1 MARNMIPSLIGTAIM
16 ALAVMV
22 HPAAAQP
29 VLNCAEHSKVVDF
42 LGSHYS
48 ETLQA
53 VGFINQAA
61 ILEVYVSES
70 RPELGN
76 DPGGSGTE
84 NVKSTASQA
93 LCAFTRCANAWQGLE

>member
-1 MARNMIPSLIGTAIM
+1 MVRNIARRLIGTAIVT
-16 ALAVMV
+16 LAAMV
-22 HPAAAQP
+22 HPAAAEP
-29 VLNCAEHSKVVDF
+29 VLNCAEHSQVVDF

-70 RPELGN
+70 GSWTMLVTNANGSSCVVFAGQSWESIPMV
-76 DPGGSGTE
+76 PGLKT
-84 NVKSTASQA
+84 
-93 LCAFTRCANAWQGLE
+93 

>member
-1 MARNMIPSLIGTAIM
+1 MVRNMIPRLIGTAIM

-22 HPAAAQP
+22 DPGAAQP

-53 VGFINQAA
+53 VGFINQAV
-61 ILEVYVSES
+61 ILEVYVSENGS
-70 RPELGN
+70 WTMLVTTANGSSCVVFAGQSWETI
-76 DPGGSGTE
+76 PG
-84 NVKSTASQA
+84 VP
-93 LCAFTRCANAWQGLE
+93 GLKT